1 MTMAQMMIVAFRSTV
16 GTYSFSSG
24 FAPAPVPKPST
35 EEEILRHALYLE
47 RHGREDEALAYLERR
62 CPKK

>member
-1 MTMAQMMIVAFRSTV
+1 MAQTLILIRHARTL
-16 GTYSFSSG
+16 GTYSFTTG
-24 FAPAPVPKPST
+24 FTALLPPPPTT

-47 RHGREDEALAYLERR
+47 RHGHPEEALAYLERR